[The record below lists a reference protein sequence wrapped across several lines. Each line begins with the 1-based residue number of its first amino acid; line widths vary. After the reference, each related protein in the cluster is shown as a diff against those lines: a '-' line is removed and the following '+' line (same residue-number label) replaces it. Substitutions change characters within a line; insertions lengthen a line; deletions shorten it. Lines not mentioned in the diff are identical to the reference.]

1 MDEDDELVGGDDED
15 SGAEEFE
22 DTPPLPPE
30 ERDEDD
36 NVDSVFGDDEDN
48 EDVAAETTAATA
60 EAAAATTEAA
70 EAAAAAEAEDGD
82 EDEELAEDMDAD
94 EDPELDSDCSV
105 PYNRQFYAVPNSAVV
120 RDYTNVLKV
129 SCIER
134 LSEMAAPSPPPE
146 KWPSVDMIE
155 ASMIVVLRGKIA
167 ANDSKQ
173 RYIWYLRIAVIGED
187 GNGDDKDIFRPIPRA
202 VVKKLVAHYRTRA
215 NMKTSS
221 LLTKYVP
228 YDDNNRPLNP
238 SKLHNNNWNLR
249 KPPPK
254 TIAQALIK
262 EVKEPKEPK
271 AAASSSGKRPA
282 SDDAPTELVAKKA
295 KQGTGG
301 AKAPAKAGAKP
312 TKASTS
318 AAPKP
323 KPPTTA
329 ATKAKPKPP
338 STTAAP
344 DSSKTASAHNSPT
357 AAPTSA
363 PSAPSAPPPPQITAT
378 DGASRDQVVPM
389 KSIIDLGPSPGHTM
403 VNTVTVSNTTYNPET
418 TSYTVTFPSW
428 VKFWKIKAEFTGG
441 ERDSFE

>member
-1 MDEDDELVGGDDED
+1 MDEDDELIGGDDDD
-15 SGAEEFE
+15 SGAEEIE
-22 DTPPLPPE
+22 DAPPLPPE

-36 NVDSVFGDDEDN
+36 NVDSVFGDDED
-48 EDVAAETTAATA
+48 VAAATA

-70 EAAAAAEAEDGD
+70 AATAAAAAED
-82 EDEELAEDMDAD
+82 EDEEEEFPEGIDAD

-105 PYNRQFYAVPNSAVV
+105 PYNRQFYAVPNSAIV

-146 KWPSVDMIE
+146 KWPCPDMIE
-155 ASMIVVLRGKIA
+155 ASMIVVLQGKIA

-173 RYIWYLRIAVIGED
+173 RYIWYLRIAVTGED

-202 VVKKLVAHYRTRA
+202 VVKKLVAHYRTRE

-238 SKLHNNNWNLR
+238 SKLHNNNWNIR

-254 TIAQALIK
+254 TIAQALVK
-262 EVKEPKEPK
+262 EVKEPK
-271 AAASSSGKRPA
+271 AAASSSGKRHA
-282 SDDAPTELVAKKA
+282 SDDAPMELVGKKA

-338 STTAAP
+338 TTAAAP
-344 DSSKTASAHNSPT
+344 DPSNKASAHNSPT
-357 AAPTSA
+357 AAPTPA

-389 KSIIDLGPSPGHTM
+389 KSIIELGPSPGHTM
-403 VNTVTVSNTTYNPET
+403 VNTITVSNATYNPED
-418 TSYTVTFPSW
+418 TSYTVNFPSW
-428 VKFWKIKAEFTGG
+428 AKFWKIKAEFTGG
-441 ERDSFE
+441 ERDSLE